1 MYHPD
6 KMTNHL
12 VCPGLLGS
20 LGAGLSLLK
29 LGLPALGKSFQFAW
43 TQAFPRM

>member
-1 MYHPD
+1 MYYPG

-12 VCPGLLGS
+12 VCPELLGS
-20 LGAGLSLLK
+20 LGAGLPVLK

>member
-20 LGAGLSLLK
+20 LGEGLSLLK